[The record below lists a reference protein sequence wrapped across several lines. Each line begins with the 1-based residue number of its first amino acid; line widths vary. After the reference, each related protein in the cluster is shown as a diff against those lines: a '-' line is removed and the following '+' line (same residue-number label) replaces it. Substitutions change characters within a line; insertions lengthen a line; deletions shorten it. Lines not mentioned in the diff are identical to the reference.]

1 MKKTTR
7 RVILMSPAAL
17 GAAQNVSTTATEEQQ
32 KARAAMDA
40 ARTALRKVTLKRE
53 TEPAFSFKA

>member
-17 GAAQNVSTTATEEQQ
+17 AAGQNVASTATDEAQ
-32 KARAAMDA
+32 KTRAAMDA
-40 ARTALRKVTLKRE
+40 ARAALRMVKLKRE